1 MRKKRVE
8 YSEFEPL
15 LTEIFAKNG
24 ISDLNEGMKRRFYAL
39 TEHLLEVNS
48 HTNLTAIRTIPE
60 IIAKHYVDSVLCAPY
75 IPEGARVLDIGC
87 GPGFPTLPLA
97 IVRPDLQIT
106 ALDSTEKKIRFVS
119 QVADALELNV
129 KPISAR
135 AEDAATRAKLGVF
148 GVVVSRAVARLNI
161 LCELCL
167 PYIHT
172 DGFLLALKA
181 SKAEE
186 ELTEAQNAIKTL
198 GGGTSELFPCEL
210 ILVDGTADPRAMI
223 KITKI
228 KPTPSTYP
236 RIYATILKKPL

>member
-1 MRKKRVE
+1 ME
-8 YSEFEPL
+8 YSEFESL
-15 LTEIFAKNG
+15 LTELFAKNG
-24 ISDLNEGMKRRFYAL
+24 ILNLTEGMKRRFYVL

-48 HTNLTAIRTIPE
+48 HTNLTAIRTVPE
-60 IIAKHYVDSVLCAPY
+60 IITKHYVDSVLCAPC

-119 QVADALELNV
+119 QAAEALELNV

-148 GVVVSRAVARLNI
+148 GVVVSRAVARLNV

-167 PYIHT
+167 PYIHK

-198 GGGTSELFPCEL
+198 GGGNPELLPCKL
-210 ILVDGTADPRAMI
+210 ILADGTADPRALI
-223 KITKI
+223 KIKKI
-228 KPTPSTYP
+228 KPTPEAYP
-236 RIYATILKKPL
+236 RAYATILKKPL